1 MAAVAPIEAGPKG
14 EKGPPGEKGSP
25 GDRGDEGFSG
35 RLTVII
41 SRMMH

>member
-1 MAAVAPIEAGPKG
+1 MAAVAPFEEGPKG